1 MARHRNHGEWGLL
14 PRGRDVGRHE
24 TLYPS
29 IPSTHMLNKEANK
42 VQYIGVPMSR
52 IIEIWK

>member
-14 PRGRDVGRHE
+14 PQGRDVGRHE

-29 IPSTHMLNKEANK
+29 IPSTHTLNKEANK
-42 VQYIGVPMSR
+42 DQYIEIPMSR
-52 IIEIWK
+52 IIKI